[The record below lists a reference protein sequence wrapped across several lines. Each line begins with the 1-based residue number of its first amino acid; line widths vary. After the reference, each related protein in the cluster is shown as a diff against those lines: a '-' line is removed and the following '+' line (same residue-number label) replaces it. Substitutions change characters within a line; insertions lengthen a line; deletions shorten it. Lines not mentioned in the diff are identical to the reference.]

1 MTPKEKAVELL
12 EKINNGKITK
22 EQWDNC
28 SEYAR
33 NDLKRKAI
41 IVIDEVVS
49 VVSEFDNTDGYAQSR
64 LDYYHQIKTE
74 IEKL

>member
-1 MTPKEKAVELL
+1 MKHKIKAVELL

-22 EQWDNC
+22 ELWDNC

-41 IVIDEVVS
+41 ILIDEVVS
-49 VVSEFDNTDGYAQSR
+49 EILEFDNTDGYAQSR
-64 LDYYHQIKTE
+64 LDYWQQVKTE